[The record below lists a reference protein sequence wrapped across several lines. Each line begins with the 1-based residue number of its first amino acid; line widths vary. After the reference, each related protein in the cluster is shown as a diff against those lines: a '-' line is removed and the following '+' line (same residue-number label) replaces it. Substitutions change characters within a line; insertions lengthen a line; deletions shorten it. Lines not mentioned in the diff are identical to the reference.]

1 MYKKTCY
8 NCHKIFETETPFSFY
23 CNNCCRI
30 LLDLKPQKTRAF
42 GIASYSGS
50 VTYLKH
56 ILKQKDWI
64 DLLNGKR
71 LTHSKF

>member
-1 MYKKTCY
+1 MHKKTCL
-8 NCHKIFETETPFSFY
+8 NCNRIFEAKTPFSFY
-23 CNNCCRI
+23 CNNCDRAKVN
-30 LLDLKPQKTRAF
+30 LKPEKTRAF

-50 VTYLKH
+50 VNYLKY